1 MKNIIIATLFLLMMT
16 GCGGQDRNADN
27 RSIAELISKMTKDD
41 ARRLI
46 RQGINLDQRHQYI
59 QAACCY
65 RLAAEYGLPEAQ
77 NNLGVMYK
85 DGQGVLR
92 DYAEAAKWFLRAA
105 EQGNILAQSNLG
117 WLYQAG
123 KGVARDFTA
132 ARQWYLAAACRGHAA
147 AQNNLGTL
155 YRDGQGVAQNV
166 DSARYWFEQAAAQGM
181 ALAQRNLEKL
191 KDERDTPAR

>member
-1 MKNIIIATLFLLMMT
+1 MKNTIIATLFLLMIN
-16 GCGGQDRNADN
+16 GCGGQNGNADN
-27 RSIAELISKMTKDD
+27 RSIAELTSKMTNDD
-41 ARRLI
+41 ARRLM
-46 RQGINLDQRHQYI
+46 RQAITLDQRHQYI

-65 RLAAEYGLPEAQ
+65 RLAAELGLSEAQ

-105 EQGNILAQSNLG
+105 EQDNILAQSNLG

-123 KGVARDFTA
+123 KGVARDFA
-132 ARQWYLAAACRGHAA
+132 EARKWYLAAACRGHAA

-155 YRDGQGVAQNV
+155 YRDGQGVPQNH
-166 DSARYWFEQAAAQGM
+166 DSARYWFEQAAAQDM
-181 ALAQRNLEKL
+181 ALARRNLEKM
-191 KDERDTPAR
+191 KGEQ